1 MDESIRDR
9 LRKTSEELSIYAAA
23 PPSGIEEVF
32 NFKAAVDMDTTDS
45 RTLSRFT
52 VMLGQYLISLQVK
65 YNTARVL
72 ASQKRKVLDRRVR
85 EVIHNK
91 NIKGTSLKEKEANA
105 LASDVELQLLE
116 ADYDAAAAERDLLDG
131 LDKPIIELI
140 NAIKSELRRR
150 AEEKTITDRERSY

>member
-1 MDESIRDR
+1 VDESIRDR
-9 LRKTSEELSIYAAA
+9 LRKTSEELCIYSAT
-23 PPSGIEEVF
+23 PPVGIEEVF
-32 NFKAAVDMDTTDS
+32 NFKAAIDMDMTDS
-45 RTLSRFT
+45 KTLSRFT

-72 ASQKRKVLDRRVR
+72 ASQKRKVLDRKIR
-85 EVIHNK
+85 EVIHTK
-91 NIKGTSLKEKEANA
+91 SIKGTSLKEKEANA

-116 ADYDAAAAERDLLDG
+116 SDYDVAAAERDLLDG

-140 NAIKSELRRR
+140 NALKSELRRR